1 MKTNRVLAVTTGLL
15 IGSILIWVSL
25 RQADLRDIIVT
36 IRHANLWYAPL
47 LVFTYHLVFWF
58 KSARWALFLRPVK
71 KVSAAKAFPPTAIGY
86 MGNLVLPAYLGEIG
100 RAFVICKYLHVPF
113 SAILGTLILERL
125 VDILTLLLCVLL
137 LVTTQ
142 LHKNPQLETSF
153 TVMAVIS
160 VLMLLITLLAVFKNQ
175 QLLKL
180 VKTFTAF
187 SKSFQKFAIDQT
199 VHIVSGLQS
208 IRHAAGL
215 TAIVFYSALQWILT
229 AACIYIALY
238 AVGLNLPVSAAFL
251 VMILI
256 IIGMSLP
263 GAPGFFGTIQVCFT
277 IGLQAYNVDASTAFA
292 ASIYFHVLIYI
303 YALTVGM
310 ISLWY
315 VGSSTREVFSSA
327 HGKMPADRKS
337 AARQNEP

>member
-1 MKTNRVLAVTTGLL
+1 MKTNRVLATTTGLL
-15 IGSILIWVSL
+15 IGGILIWISL
-25 RQADLRDIIVT
+25 RQADLGDIVAT
-36 IRHANLWYAPL
+36 IRQANLWYAPV
-47 LVFTYHLVFWF
+47 LVLTYHFVFWF

-71 KVSAAKAFPPTAIGY
+71 KVSATNAFPPTAIGY
-86 MGNLVLPAYLGEIG
+86 MGNLVLPAYLGEVG
-100 RAFVICKYLHVPF
+100 RAFVICKHLHVPF

-153 TVMAVIS
+153 TVLAIIS
-160 VLMLLITLLAVFKNQ
+160 ALMLLVILLAVFKNQ

-180 VKTFTAF
+180 VKFFTAF
-187 SKSFQKFAIDQT
+187 SKNIQKFAVDQT

-208 IRHAAGL
+208 IRHAASL
-215 TAIVFYSALQWILT
+215 TAITFYSVLQWILT
-229 AACIYIALY
+229 ATCIYIALH
-238 AVGLNLPVSAAFL
+238 AVGLDLPVSAAFL

-277 IGLQAYNVDASTAFA
+277 IGLQVYNVDASTAFS
-292 ASIYFHVLIYI
+292 ASIYFHALIYI
-303 YALTVGM
+303 YALAAGM

-315 VGSSTREVFSSA
+315 VGSSPREVFSSA
-327 HGKMPADRKS
+327 HEEIPGDQKP
-337 AARQNEP
+337 AARRNEP